1 MLAVKGNQ
9 RQLSREVRRYFDA
22 ARERDFECEGIE
34 NDETAED
41 GHGRVESRSCYPGL
55 FTMRLSD
62 ASIFDSF
69 TPA

>member
-9 RQLSREVRRYFDA
+9 KQLSREVRRYFDA

-41 GHGRVESRSCYPGL
+41 GHGRVESRSCYPVL
-55 FTMRLSD
+55 FMVGQRMPNGVCPTR
-62 ASIFDSF
+62 
-69 TPA
+69 